1 MPKKGWKNLLAVPKS
16 GGNFFGGHNNFL
28 GGEFFRNNLKKKIR
42 GGDSLENCPNKFRGD
57 FLGGSYT
64 GGRVWGEC
72 WEIKDKI
79 GEKKISGGQKFGGG
93 TFGGNAKKGVEQLL
107 GGVLRDL

>member
-1 MPKKGWKNLLAVPKS
+1 MVRNEKMGKIFKK
-16 GGNFFGGHNNFL
+16 
-28 GGEFFRNNLKKKIR
+28 
-42 GGDSLENCPNKFRGD
+42 KFRGD

-72 WEIKDKI
+72 WEIKDKV

-93 TFGGNAKKGVEQLL
+93 ELLGEMQKKRWKKFL
-107 GGVLRDL
+107 GGVLGEL